1 MTLKLSDK
9 FLIESMKKRI
19 SALEIKLGQK
29 TSEIDEFIFRN
40 KALKQKIKDKDLEI
54 NFSVLEK
61 RILNISKNYQNLDEK
76 YQELNQ
82 EHEELKKKYDEE
94 RRKNQVLA
102 EEQKNIKLYSAISG
116 NPDHNRLMKNHINR
130 LIKEVDNCIAE
141 LQNSGL

>member
-1 MTLKLSDK
+1 ML
-9 FLIESMKKRI
+9 
-19 SALEIKLGQK
+19 
-29 TSEIDEFIFRN
+29 
-40 KALKQKIKDKDLEI
+40 KDLEN

-61 RILNISKNYQNLDEK
+61 KILNISKNYQNLNEK
-76 YQELNQ
+76 FLELDQ
-82 EHEELKKKYDEE
+82 EHVELKKKYDEE
-94 RRKNQVLA
+94 RKKNQVLA